1 VDRHDLS
8 IDEDT
13 VDAKFLE
20 LVDCSVVVCQC
31 VETRKKVECL
41 EANWEVVLRSKILR
55 KCLPFTAQEIQT

>member
-20 LVDCSVVVCQC
+20 LVDCSVVVRQC
-31 VETRKKVECL
+31 VKTRKK
-41 EANWEVVLRSKILR
+41 SGMS
-55 KCLPFTAQEIQT
+55 